1 MIAHVAEASEASGR
15 VLLWLDPDTVAMP
28 QTFDASVRIA
38 GAYAANLETVIIDR
52 PGVYTTDGIPSAHV
66 SLLGKLKAPMKMAG
80 PGSPDATDIRMY
92 LAERQRRDVATR
104 AARANVIVSHS
115 SARGDAI
122 DRLAEMCLERGPW
135 NIVAVSRPPS
145 SELPGILSSIL
156 ANVSGAT
163 GVVVAGRGERTHK
176 PDVVVIIEDAERM
189 PSMLRAAERLLLPGG
204 KIHAMIAAET
214 ASCYQELDAQVRLVA
229 REFGN
234 IVHHPG
240 RPDFGIT
247 GTMDE
252 DLFRLQARFVVA
264 RFGGNLLGDAKALMR
279 LLSVAPGPMLLVR

>member
-15 VLLWLDPDTVAMP
+15 VLLWLDPDAVSMP

-38 GAYAANLETVIIDR
+38 GAYAADLETVIIDR
-52 PGVYTTDGIPSAHV
+52 PGVAAAVGIPTAHV
-66 SLLGKLKAPMKMAG
+66 SLLGKIKSP
-80 PGSPDATDIRMY
+80 PGESTNATDIRMH
-92 LAERQRRDVATR
+92 LAERQRRDVAAR
-104 AARANVIVSHS
+104 AKRANVIVSHS

-163 GVVVAGRGERTHK
+163 GVVVAGRGERTLA
-176 PDVVVIIEDAERM
+176 PDVAAIIEDAERM
-189 PSMLRAAERLLLPGG
+189 PSMLRAAERLVLPGG
-204 KIHAMIAAET
+204 KIHVMIAVET
-214 ASCYQELDAQVRLVA
+214 AASFQELDAQVRLVA
-229 REFGN
+229 RGFGN
-234 IVHHPG
+234 IVHLPG

-252 DLFRLQARFVVA
+252 DLFRLRPSFVVA
-264 RFGGNLLGDAKALMR
+264 RFGGNLLGDSKALTR
-279 LLSVAPGPMLLVR
+279 ILAVSPGPLLLVR